1 MKTETILLVGVA
13 GVAVWYFL
21 IRKPDAPAAAPA
33 PNITNIT
40 QNQAK
45 RTNWQDVAIAGIQT
59 GGNIAGKFVPGA

>member
-1 MKTETILLVGVA
+1 MKTETILLLGVA

-21 IRKPDAPAAAPA
+21 IRKPDAPAAPAPA
-33 PNITNIT
+33 PVTNIT

-59 GGNIAGKFVPGA
+59 GGNIASKFVPGA

>member
-13 GVAVWYFL
+13 GFAAWYFFV
-21 IRKPDAPAAAPA
+21 RKPEPAAPA
-33 PNITNIT
+33 PAPVTNIT

-59 GGNIAGKFVPGA
+59 GGDIAKKFVPGA